1 MNVLI
6 TASNGYNYNALLV
19 SKDTLRSPKSLCKSH
34 KTTGTM
40 TWVTISAEET
50 TIYNIKIISC

>member
-19 SKDTLRSPKSLCKSH
+19 SKDTLSDPNSLFKLH
-34 KTTGTM
+34 KATGSM
-40 TWVTISAEET
+40 TWVTI
-50 TIYNIKIISC
+50 